1 MSRARELAKLGNE
14 NIIATDANNYIGLGT
29 QVPTNPA
36 TSTNTQLVSAGII
49 TAYKFWGDG
58 ANLTG
63 IGVTLNVRTNSII
76 VSGAS
81 TLTGAVNID
90 STTESTS
97 ITTGALIV
105 DGGTGVAKNLFVGD
119 AIDVAKDINVGAAAT
134 IAGIVTTG
142 KDVYVG
148 DALDVAKDIHVGA
161 AATIVGAVKVTNTTA
176 STSTSTGSLIVSGG
190 VGIAG
195 DVWVGAGLSVAG
207 TLTYEDVTNVDSVGV
222 VTAKSGVNIT
232 GGQLTV
238 GSGITMGIAGVATFS
253 GTSDIHLLDN
263 VRLNVGDASDF
274 ALFHQGSG
282 TYLQDSGTGSLFLG
296 GSGVHLNNGSFS
308 KSYIRCVED
317 DYVRLYYNNL
327 TRLETT
333 NDGVVVTGIVTCAGI
348 AYTGGLLRENC
359 NITAGKLSDNTNID
373 LVNGMFHHYTTTE
386 STTCTPNIRYSATKS
401 LNNMMEIGDAITVAV
416 ATSAAAGGYSA
427 EWTIDGNAVTEQWV
441 GGSAPSAGGAD
452 GYDLY
457 TFNIIKTAR
466 ATFTVIG
473 NVVNAT

>member
-14 NIIATDANNYIGLGT
+14 NIIDTDANNYIGLGT

-36 TSTNTQLVSAGII
+36 TSANTQLVSAGII

-222 VTAKSGVNIT
+222 VTAKSGVNVS

-253 GTSDIHLLDN
+253 GTADIHLLDD
-263 VRLNVGDASDF
+263 VRLKLGDGTDF
-274 ALFHQGSG
+274 QIWHDGSNP
-282 TYLQDSGTGSLFLG
+282 YLLNSTGSLHLKSNNHVYIQDYDGNVMADFNED
-296 GSGVHLNNGSFS
+296 GS
-308 KSYIRCVED
+308 VE
-317 DYVRLYYNNL
+317 LYHNSNKKF
-327 TRLETT
+327 ETT

-457 TFNIIKTAR
+457 TFNIIKTAS